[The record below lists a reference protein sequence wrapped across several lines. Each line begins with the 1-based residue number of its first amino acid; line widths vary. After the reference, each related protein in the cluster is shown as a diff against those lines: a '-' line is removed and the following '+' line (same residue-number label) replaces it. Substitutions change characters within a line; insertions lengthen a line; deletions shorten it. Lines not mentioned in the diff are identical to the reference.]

1 MELTSILNIEPIGH
15 RKRIMK
21 SIRDLRTLQSS
32 YDEAEKRVKNTSLP
46 PFIPKKS
53 IPTICAIHVLDNLRR
68 VSFIDCHND
77 QGMNLGIRS

>member
-32 YDEAEKRVKNTSLP
+32 YDEAEKRVKIHFYHLSFRRKAFRRFVLFIFLTISEEFLSL
-46 PFIPKKS
+46 IVIMIK
-53 IPTICAIHVLDNLRR
+53 V
-68 VSFIDCHND
+68 
-77 QGMNLGIRS
+77 

>member
-32 YDEAEKRVKNTSLP
+32 YDEAEKRVKIP
-46 PFIPKKS
+46 FFIPKKS
-53 IPTICAIHVLDNLRR
+53 ISAICAILNPY
-68 VSFIDCHND
+68 S
-77 QGMNLGIRS
+77 